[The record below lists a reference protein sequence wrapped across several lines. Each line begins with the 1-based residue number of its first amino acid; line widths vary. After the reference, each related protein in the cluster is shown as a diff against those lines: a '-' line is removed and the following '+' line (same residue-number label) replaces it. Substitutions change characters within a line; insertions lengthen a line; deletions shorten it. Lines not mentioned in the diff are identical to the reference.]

1 MNIVETILHYQKRY
15 RLTSHLLF
23 WLAVLFVSL
32 MSSKYYDGNQFNY
45 GLALIANGLYLG
57 PEIIAAYFLTY
68 WVVPGFF
75 YRKKYV
81 ASAVGFILASYLICA
96 LCRFLIVRVAEP
108 LAGIAP
114 KASETNYA
122 IITDLPKLLYVYFFH
137 IFALPIVFLFI
148 KLLIQ
153 QLDIQKRA
161 LTLEKEKT
169 ELEKE
174 KTSAELKLLKTQLH
188 PHFLF
193 NTLNNIY
200 ALSLTN
206 SPATTPSIGRLA
218 EILDHILYRCDSLL
232 VPLAGEVILLNNY
245 IALEKLRYDDRLQL
259 RFNSHIDGGM
269 DVPPL
274 ILLSLAENAFKHGAS
289 EDIGNPVI
297 DIDLQVT
304 DDRLQ
309 YTVTNSFTQPSDGN
323 TMGKIGLSNLKRQL
337 DLIYPDRHVLTIDYG
352 PNTFKVILVIGEKD
366 RSRKDRPSVKI
377 NHLP

>member
-15 RLTSHLLF
+15 RLASHLLF
-23 WLAVLFVSL
+23 WLVVLFISL
-32 MSSKYYDGNQFNY
+32 TSSKYYDRDQFIFRF
-45 GLALIANGLYLG
+45 ALIGAGLYLL
-57 PEIIAAYFLTY
+57 PQIIAAYFLTY
-68 WVVPGFF
+68 GIVPGFF
-75 YRKKYV
+75 YRKKYFVSV
-81 ASAVGFILASYLICA
+81 AAFIIGSYLICA
-96 LCRFLIVRVAEP
+96 LSRFLIVRIAEP

-114 KASETNYA
+114 KASETNYE
-122 IITDLPKLLYVYFFH
+122 IITDLPKLIYVYFFH
-137 IFALPIVFLFI
+137 IFSLPIVFLFI
-148 KLLIQ
+148 KLLKE

-169 ELEKE
+169 E
-174 KTSAELKLLKTQLH
+174 TELKLLKTQLH

-259 RFNSHIDGGM
+259 RFNSYIDSGM

-304 DDRLQ
+304 GGRLQ
-309 YTVTNSFTQPSDGN
+309 YMVTNSFTPGSNG
-323 TMGKIGLSNLKRQL
+323 TTAGKIGLLNLKRQL
-337 DLIYPDRHVLTIDYG
+337 DLIYPDRHTLTIDYG
-352 PNTFKVILVIGEKD
+352 PHIFKVILVIGEKD
-366 RSRKDRPSVKI
+366 
-377 NHLP
+377 HLP